1 MNLAMRNNMQ
11 KRFPEGFEDILI
23 FAVSMAGLVFM
34 VFYWK

>member
-1 MNLAMRNNMQ
+1 MSLAMRNNTK

-34 VFYWK
+34 VFYWQ